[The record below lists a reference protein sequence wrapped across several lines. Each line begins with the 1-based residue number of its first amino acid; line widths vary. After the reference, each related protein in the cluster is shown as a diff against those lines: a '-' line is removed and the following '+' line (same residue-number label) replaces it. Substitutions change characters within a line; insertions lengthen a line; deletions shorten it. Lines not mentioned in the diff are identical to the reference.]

1 MRKNSNMDT
10 SNISINYRRA
20 VEEDAEKIYRL
31 YNSLSQE
38 DIYNR
43 FLHMK
48 KISLEEI
55 KSYLRDP
62 RCVVY
67 VAEHNNEIIG
77 EGVLYLSGEVA
88 VVVHPSYRRRGI
100 GKTLLK
106 LLHEEAQKRRLKRM
120 FFYTSPENTPV
131 IKLASG
137 LGCKF
142 RYVDGLYMGLIDVCP
157 PESNEIKEKS

>member
-1 MRKNSNMDT
+1 MS
-10 SNISINYRRA
+10 ISDPKIKFRRA
-20 VEEDAEKIYRL
+20 VEEDAEKIYKL
-31 YNSLSQE
+31 YTSLSQE

-62 RCVVY
+62 KCIVY

-100 GKTLLK
+100 GKNLLR